1 MDNKNIS
8 DTLNLLIRTDKMHK
22 KLFETKFANI
32 GVFRSQHKILMY
44 LAQNNKFSSS
54 QKEIAEKFCIS
65 PAAVAVLLKK
75 LESNGWVEK
84 TVFNQDNRVNNV
96 KITDKGINLIENTKI
111 QAQEIENNI
120 FNDFTQEEIN
130 TFCRCLEKMNNS
142 IQRYLSDENI

>member
-1 MDNKNIS
+1 MENKSIT

-22 KLFETKFANI
+22 KLFETKFSNI
-32 GVFRSQHKILMY
+32 GVYRSQHKILMY
-44 LAQNNKFSSS
+44 LAQNNKCSS

-75 LESNGWVEK
+75 LEANGWIEK
-84 TVFNQDNRVNNV
+84 TVFDQDNRVNNV

-120 FNDFTQEEIN
+120 FNEFSQEEIN
-130 TFCRCLEKMNNS
+130 AFCRCLEKMSIS